1 MNTGFLGVSRCVQD
15 RSVLSRST
23 VPAGRRVRQM
33 RQHAGLVIPSAHLMG
48 QVSPPMGATV
58 DLAASSERGGAPRTA
73 RSDGHRSPWRPPGTR
88 HEHLAFGSESMVVKS
103 RSCPVAVVGV
113 EGRYLTHMPMGV
125 TSLN

>member
-58 DLAASSERGGAPRTA
+58 DLAASSERGAHPEQHVATGTA
-73 RSDGHRSPWRPPGTR
+73 RPGGR
-88 HEHLAFGSESMVVKS
+88 LALDMSTS
-103 RSCPVAVVGV
+103 RSGV
-113 EGRYLTHMPMGV
+113 SRW
-125 TSLN
+125 S